1 MNLIEI
7 TDLIEHKIEQNPNKI
22 VFSFFEMKIKLGLS
36 DSVIEATIDLIA
48 TRLTNIGYKVYKT
61 GETYIFQDNKY
72 IVETNEL
79 LVGIK

>member
-7 TDLIEHKIEQNPNKI
+7 TDLIEQKIEQNPNKI
-22 VFSFFEMKIKLGLS
+22 VFSFFEMKIKLELS
-36 DSVIEATIDLIA
+36 DSVIEASMDLIA

-61 GETYIFQDNKY
+61 GDTYMFQNNKY

-79 LVGIK
+79 LVATK

>member
-48 TRLTNIGYKVYKT
+48 TRLTNIGYKVHKT

>member
-7 TDLIEHKIEQNPNKI
+7 TDLIEKKIEQNPNKI
-22 VFSFFEMKIKLGLS
+22 VVSFYEMKIKLGLS

-48 TRLTNIGYKVYKT
+48 TRLTNIGYKVYKN
-61 GETYIFQDNKY
+61 GETYIFQNNTY
-72 IVETNEL
+72 IVEINEL